1 MRTRF
6 KKHAKKDRKEGIRFN
21 NYAKKIREEDHYD
34 YYKWRIFVD
43 EQDEVLDQ
51 IEQVRYLLHETF
63 PNPARISRDRE
74 SKFALE
80 SAGWGSFTVLMT
92 VKFKN
97 GAEKEIEYYLDLD
110 RKWPRSVKKQS
121 RGAKLEQ
128 KITFESVL
136 ATLDKLPSIE
146 KMRDSEKTFYSQ
158 LSEALLVG
166 QLEHLVA
173 QRNWGMGVMMAA
185 SMLDYVGKIR
195 LIWEHVDSMSSQAI
209 LQLKFA
215 ETIETLFESEI
226 IDEPTRKKMV
236 EVEKLRNL
244 LAHDLLSQ
252 YSASAKI
259 DVRTQRS
266 FEKMINESIEIIRML
281 LA

>member
-1 MRTRF
+1 MRHASSQD
-6 KKHAKKDRKEGIRFN
+6 KKIHFN
-21 NYAKKIREEDHYD
+21 NYAKKIREEDGYS

-43 EQDEVLDQ
+43 ERDEVLNQ

-63 PNPARISRDRE
+63 PDPARISRDRE

-80 SAGWGSFTVLMT
+80 SAGWGSFTVFIT

-97 GAEKEIEYYLDLD
+97 GTEKEIEYYLDLD
-110 RKWPRSVKKQS
+110 KRWPKYVKEQT

-146 KMRDSEKTFYSQ
+146 SMTDSEKTFYSQ

-166 QLEHLVA
+166 QLEHLIA
-173 QRNWGMGVMMAA
+173 QKSWGMGVMMAA

-195 LIWEHVDSMSSQAI
+195 LIWKHVDSISSQEI

-215 ETIETLFESEI
+215 ETIKTLYESGI
-226 IDEPTRKKMV
+226 INESTQKKMV
-236 EVEKLRNL
+236 GVEKLRNI

-259 DVRTQRS
+259 DIRTRRN
-266 FEKMINESIEIIRML
+266 FEKMINESIEIIRMF